1 MAKQGHKSEMF
12 SVRTFAVNLC
22 TVFSLLTINQVGK
35 MIDILEWHIEQCFRT
50 GNYNGIVTQRMTV
63 MVELMMR

>member
-1 MAKQGHKSEMF
+1 MAKQGHKSEKF
-12 SVRTFAVNLC
+12 SVRTSAVNLC
-22 TVFSLLTINQVGK
+22 TVLSLLTINQFGK
-35 MIDILEWHIEQCFRT
+35 MIDILEQYIKQCFCT